1 MEAKMKK
8 DATHTPTQNQRKS
21 PKQLEEN
28 KRQPWQRPLL
38 QRLNLN
44 LDTATGGGAV
54 GDGVM
59 TRS

>member
-1 MEAKMKK
+1 MKK
-8 DATHTPTQNQRKS
+8 DATHTPAQKQLKS
-21 PKQLEEN
+21 PKQFEED
-28 KRQPWQRPLL
+28 KRQSWQRPHL

-44 LDTATGGGAV
+44 LDTATGGGQT